1 MQNTTVDM
9 LKTRI
14 ELLTARP
21 KDNQRII
28 DKLVRRIRKMEAE
41 NK

>member
-1 MQNTTVDM
+1 MQNKTTEM

-21 KDNQRII
+21 KENQRII
-28 DKLVRRIRKMEAE
+28 NKLVRQVRKMEKE
-41 NK
+41 GK

>member
-1 MQNTTVDM
+1 MQNTTVNM

-21 KDNQRII
+21 KDNQKII
-28 DKLVRRIRKMEAE
+28 NKLVRRVRKMEKE
-41 NK
+41 GR

>member
-9 LKTRI
+9 LKSRI

-28 DKLVRRIRKMEAE
+28 DKLVRQVRKMEKE
-41 NK
+41 GK

>member
-9 LKTRI
+9 LKSRI

-21 KDNQRII
+21 KDNQKII
-28 DKLVRRIRKMEAE
+28 NKLVRQVRKMER
-41 NK
+41 KGK

>member
-1 MQNTTVDM
+1 MQNTTVNM

-21 KDNQRII
+21 KDNQKII
-28 DKLVRRIRKMEAE
+28 DKLVRRVRKMEKE
-41 NK
+41 GK

>member
-21 KDNQRII
+21 KDNQKII
-28 DKLVRRIRKMEAE
+28 NKLVRQVRKMEKE
-41 NK
+41 GR